1 MKPLLLLTL
10 LLLQHLTFSQTPQN
24 QLPNSHIHNL
34 PRLEIPKTNPSDQI
48 VHHFAY
54 TLNYSEP
61 FEQASWVAYLLT
73 REHVAK
79 KVAKRTNKFIPDP
92 MVSTGSANNNDY
104 SKSGYD
110 RGHLSPA
117 AENAWSSTA
126 MQESF
131 YYSNMTPQVP
141 AFNRGIWNRLE
152 EKVREWATEY
162 DSLYIATGGVLTS
175 NLPTIG
181 VNKVSVPKYF
191 YKVVLRYSKGNA
203 KGIGFIIPNEGSTAP
218 LRDYVVT
225 IDSVEAMTGI
235 DFYPLLPDDQE
246 RAIEGKVCLECWDWR

>member
-1 MKPLLLLTL
+1 MKPLFLLTL
-10 LLLQHLTFSQTPQN
+10 LLFQYLTFAQTTQN
-24 QLPNSHIHNL
+24 QSSNSHIHNL
-34 PRLEIPKTNPSDQI
+34 PHLEIPKTNPKDQI

-54 TLNYSEP
+54 TLSYSEP
-61 FEQASWVAYLLT
+61 NEQASWVAYLLT
-73 REHVAK
+73 RAHVSN
-79 KVAKRTNKFIPDP
+79 KVAKRTNRFLPDP
-92 MVSTGSANNNDY
+92 MVATGSATNADY
-104 SKSGYD
+104 SKSGFD

-117 AENAWSSTA
+117 GDNAWSSTA

-131 YYSNMTPQVP
+131 YYSNMSPQVP
-141 AFNRGIWNRLE
+141 SFNRGIWNRLE
-152 EKVREWATEY
+152 EKVREWAIG